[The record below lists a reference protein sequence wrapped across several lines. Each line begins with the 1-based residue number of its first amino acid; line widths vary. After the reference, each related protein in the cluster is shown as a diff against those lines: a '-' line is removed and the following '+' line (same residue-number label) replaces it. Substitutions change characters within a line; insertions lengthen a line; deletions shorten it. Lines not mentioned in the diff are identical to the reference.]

1 MKINEILKK
10 QPELE
15 IKPEHLLLMIERCLE
30 IKVEQ
35 LREQIEEC
43 LFELERFENGSIE
56 KKGLF

>member
-1 MKINEILKK
+1 MKINKILKK

-43 LFELERFENGSIE
+43 LF
-56 KKGLF
+56 